1 MSFIKSFT
9 LALFLFQSLCFWL
22 PSSVEANP
30 LDTITDLVTGGG
42 DEGPDINALVDQ
54 QSALIKELN
63 SALYHLNT
71 SLERMLRALGLQ
83 EAADA
88 ANATAEAVKAGELTG
103 RDEIKKVVAATK
115 EATAAANEKM
125 LEGVVL
131 DAEGKVI
138 FASSLPHYG
147 FGSVKMVTT
156 AQAASEAAQSL
167 QNTTDLTILSKVGS
181 LLEVGMQAPGLISTF
196 GSATSNIMK
205 FAQDNGIDTE
215 KLENEAYDED
225 SLADD

>member
-1 MSFIKSFT
+1 MYFVRSFVLTLSLIYSF
-9 LALFLFQSLCFWL
+9 
-22 PSSVEANP
+22 SVLSIAHVNAGV
-30 LDTITDLVTGGG
+30 LDSVTDLVTGGD

-88 ANATAEAVKAGELTG
+88 ARATAEAVKAGELTG
-103 RDEIKKVVAATK
+103 KDEIKKVVAATK

-167 QNTTDLTILSKVGS
+167 QNTTDLTILTKVGT
-181 LLEVGMQAPGLISTF
+181 LLEVGMQAPGLINTF
-196 GSATSNIMK
+196 SSATSNIMK

-215 KLENEAYDED
+215 KLEKEAYDED